1 MKATST
7 LAARIEATDGG
18 VTGHAGLWT
27 LGRFADRLGLGP
39 ALSKRVPWTG
49 ERAPA
54 HDRGKVL
61 VHQMLVLAGGGE
73 TCADIEHLRAVGDLF
88 ADAASDTT
96 VWRTFHELAPD
107 TVAGLWQA
115 MADRRGEVWRRADP
129 TGDGPVVL
137 DIDATL
143 VTIHSENKEGTAP
156 TYKGGFGFHPM
167 FCFADATGEALGA
180 VLRPGNAAAN
190 SIADHLAVLDQAI
203 SQLPVDI
210 ARGHRRGDA
219 AGVARRAIVVR
230 ADSAGCT
237 GGFVDGCRAR
247 NVGFMV
253 IARKHSEIHAAIS
266 RTLGDDERWAP
277 ALTQS
282 GERRPGAAVAEMTDL
297 AELSGWPAGTRL
309 IARREPLHPGAQQT
323 LFASAAYRYWGFY
336 TDQPGTPVELDQTMR
351 AHAHVEDH
359 IARLKDSGLERF
371 PFSDLDAN
379 RAWLA
384 VVCFAADLVR
394 WFQRLCLTGEL
405 AAANPKRLRWQL
417 WHAPARLVRRARQ
430 LIVRPLAHW
439 PSTPDLLAA
448 HERIT
453 ALC

>member
-1 MKATST
+1 VKATST
-7 LAARIEATDGG
+7 LAAKIEATDGG

-27 LGRFADRLGLGP
+27 LGRFADRLGLGT
-39 ALSKRVPWTG
+39 ALSGRVPWTG
-49 ERAPA
+49 ERAPV

-96 VWRTFHELAPD
+96 VWRTFHELGPA
-107 TVAGLWQA
+107 TVTGLWEA
-115 MADRRGEVWRRADP
+115 TAERRAEVWRRANP
-129 TGDGPVVL
+129 VGDAPVVL

-143 VTIHSENKEGTAP
+143 VTIHSENKAGTGP

-203 SQLPVDI
+203 GQLPADI
-210 ARGHRRGDA
+210 AAGHRPGDDA
-219 AGVARRAIVVR
+219 DDVSRAVVVR
-230 ADSAGCT
+230 TDSAGCT
-237 GGFVDGCRAR
+237 RGFVDGCAER

-253 IARKHSEIHAAIS
+253 IARKHGEIHTAIS
-266 RTLGDDERWAP
+266 RVLADDTRWHP
-277 ALTQS
+277 ALTQD
-282 GERRPGAAVAEMTDL
+282 GQRRPGAAVAELTDL
-297 AELSGWPAGTRL
+297 ADLSGWPAGTRL
-309 IARREPLHPGAQQT
+309 IVRREPLHPGAQQT
-323 LFASAAYRYWGFY
+323 LFASTAYRYWGFY

-430 LIVRPLAHW
+430 LTVRPLAHW
-439 PSTPDLLAA
+439 PATPDLLAA
-448 HERIT
+448 HERIA

>member
-1 MKATST
+1 MNAIST
-7 LAARIEATDGG
+7 LAARIESTDGG

-27 LGRFADRLGLGP
+27 LGRFADRLGVGT
-39 ALSKRVPWTG
+39 ALSARVPWTG
-49 ERAPA
+49 ERAPV

-96 VWRTFHELAPD
+96 VWRTFHELGAD
-107 TVAGLWQA
+107 TVTGLWDA
-115 MADRRGEVWRRADP
+115 MRSVRGDVWRRSCP
-129 TGDGPVVL
+129 VSDGPVML

-167 FCFADATGEALGA
+167 LCFADATGEALGA

-203 SQLPVDI
+203 GQLPTDI
-210 ARGHRRGDA
+210 AQGHRVGDA
-219 AGVARRAIVVR
+219 ADVAGRAIVVR
-230 ADSAGCT
+230 TDSAGCT
-237 GGFVDGCRAR
+237 GGFVNGCRTR

-253 IARKHSEIHAAIS
+253 IARKHAQIHAAIS
-266 RTLGDDERWAP
+266 RTLTDDARWHP
-277 ALTQS
+277 AFTQ
-282 GERRPGAAVAEMTDL
+282 GGKARPGAAVAELTDL
-297 AELSGWPAGTRL
+297 ADLSGWPAGTRL
-309 IARREPLHPGAQQT
+309 IVRREPLHPGAQQS
-323 LFASAAYRYWGFY
+323 LFASTAYRYWGFY

-379 RAWLA
+379 KAWLA
-384 VVCFAADLVR
+384 VVCFAADLVT

-405 AAANPKRLRWQL
+405 ATASPKRLRWQL
-417 WHAPARLVRRARQ
+417 WHAPAQLVHRARQ

-439 PSTPDLLAA
+439 PATPDLLAA
-448 HERIT
+448 HQRIA
-453 ALC
+453 ALS